1 MPART
6 PGGVNPGLGRQEFV
20 AAVQQALGG
29 AASAGLPESELEAV
43 WAELQEGAGV
53 DRKELGGLMRALSGG
68 RHNVGSGSPSRG
80 AVLGPISSPLRP
92 LPTPDNL
99 GPVLP
104 SPLPVHRDNRTETP
118 AAALSAAS
126 LPGTTPSP
134 SILRLPPAPQTPPQG
149 VVAPM
154 LPAGG
159 SDCGGQLVDGQG
171 LSSTEA
177 WAVKQL
183 SGVAADRKLWGG
195 PGGARRGVERL
206 RLATNALAMH
216 EGSRQGLCMDWTGWI
231 GQTALM
237 ALAAQGHVEGMLFLL
252 QHGAD
257 RTVQNLQGRDALM
270 LAAGNGHA
278 AAVVALTDRLPAEEL
293 RQLLSAVGRNDRAA
307 MEAAL
312 HNRHY
317 VCAELLAGVGAVLS
331 PLLAQPELARWGREA
346 ASEQCWRLVEVIG
359 QAMSGD
365 ERLGG
370 GSGRHGYEG
379 EGQPA
384 AAAAGRTAAQQAFK
398 ARWMNQYRETTRY

>member
-1 MPART
+1 M
-6 PGGVNPGLGRQEFV
+6 
-20 AAVQQALGG
+20 
-29 AASAGLPESELEAV
+29 
-43 WAELQEGAGV
+43 
-53 DRKELGGLMRALSGG
+53 
-68 RHNVGSGSPSRG
+68 
-80 AVLGPISSPLRP
+80 
-92 LPTPDNL
+92 
-99 GPVLP
+99 
-104 SPLPVHRDNRTETP
+104 
-118 AAALSAAS
+118 
-126 LPGTTPSP
+126 
-134 SILRLPPAPQTPPQG
+134 
-149 VVAPM
+149 
-154 LPAGG
+154 
-159 SDCGGQLVDGQG
+159 
-171 LSSTEA
+171 
-177 WAVKQL
+177 
-183 SGVAADRKLWGG
+183 
-195 PGGARRGVERL
+195 ERL
-206 RLATNALAMH
+206 RLATNALARH
-216 EGSRQGLCMDWTGWI
+216 EGSRQGVCLDWTGWN

-331 PLLAQPELARWGREA
+331 PLLAQSELARWGREA

-365 ERLGG
+365 ERPGG

-379 EGQPA
+379 EGQA
-384 AAAAGRTAAQQAFK
+384 AAAAGRTAAQQASK